1 MFENM
6 VVIYIQNYLY
16 SLIILIIDPSK
27 YYDIQN

>member
-16 SLIILIIDPSK
+16 SLIIFLIDFSK
-27 YYDIQN
+27 YFDIQN

>member
-16 SLIILIIDPSK
+16 SSIIFPIDFSK
-27 YYDIQN
+27 YFDIQN